1 LFSSGFKRA
10 LIILAVVAI
19 FCLGLARLVPNF
31 AGSPVVGKIHE
42 VLAPV
47 QSRVMM
53 AWSGSASLLSYFAG
67 IRRIQ
72 GENSQLQQQVMDLT
86 WENNRLHEYVY
97 ESQQLQKLLDFKNR
111 NVMRFT
117 LLGARVVSRSPS
129 DWYSTLV
136 VDRGSEDGVEKDMA
150 VVSDAGL
157 VGRVDA
163 VWPHTADI
171 LLLLDEEGAAG
182 AMISESGTQGVIEGS
197 KDDPG
202 MLQMIDLP
210 YDAKPVAGQTVM
222 TSGLGGI
229 FPGDIPI
236 GKVLKFDTGGSGLD
250 QYALVQPDVD
260 FDRIED
266 VFIIT
271 ASRSVPEP
279 VASPP
284 AQAAQPAPAQ
294 TQPAAT
300 STQPAQTQPAAQP
313 TKQAPAQPQPAPAQT
328 QPAPTSTQPAPT
340 QPAPTS
346 TQPAPTQPAP
356 TSTQPA
362 QTQPAPAQTQPAP
375 TSTQPAPTQP
385 VATSMTAPTR
395 WAPPSQSITQ
405 TQWSNQGQWTDQTQ

>member
-1 LFSSGFKRA
+1 M
-10 LIILAVVAI
+10 
-19 FCLGLARLVPNF
+19 
-31 AGSPVVGKIHE
+31 AGEIHE
-42 VLAPV
+42 ALAPV
-47 QSRVMM
+47 QSRVML
-53 AWSGSASLLSYFAG
+53 AWRGSTSLLSYFEG

-72 GENSQLQQQVMDLT
+72 GENSQLQQQVRDLT
-86 WENNRLHEYVY
+86 WENNHLNEYVY

-136 VDRGSEDGVEKDMA
+136 VDRGSQDGVKKDMV

-171 LLLLDEEGAAG
+171 LLILDQGG
-182 AMISESGTQGVIEGS
+182 RGRMISESSTQGVIEGS

-202 MLQMIDLP
+202 MLEMIDMP

-236 GKVLKFDTGGSGLD
+236 GKVLKFDTGGSDLD

-260 FDRIED
+260 FNRIED

-271 ASRSVPEP
+271 PPGQYRNRS
-279 VASPP
+279 P
-284 AQAAQPAPAQ
+284 AHRPQHRHNRQHNRQPQAPAQPAAHPA
-294 TQPAAT
+294 
-300 STQPAQTQPAAQP
+300 QPAAQP
-313 TKQAPAQPQPAPAQT
+313 AQLPGLGTTGRQPTGTSPGATGTSPGATGSTAGATGNAPGANRKPSGHGADGSSDTIGASVT
-328 QPAPTSTQPAPT
+328 VDNSDAVVESRTVDK
-340 QPAPTS
+340 
-346 TQPAPTQPAP
+346 
-356 TSTQPA
+356 
-362 QTQPAPAQTQPAP
+362 
-375 TSTQPAPTQP
+375 P
-385 VATSMTAPTR
+385 VTVVGLAKSHVPGLLEVLR
-395 WAPPSQSITQ
+395 GGGPVCVPFLLPWLLSSL
-405 TQWSNQGQWTDQTQ
+405 

>member
-1 LFSSGFKRA
+1 MFSSGFKRT

-67 IRRIQ
+67 INRLQ

-129 DWYSTLV
+129 DWYSTMV

-171 LLLLDEEGAAG
+171 LLLLDDEGPAG

-260 FDRIED
+260 FNSIED

-271 ASRSVPEP
+271 ATRSVPEP
-279 VASPP
+279 AASPP
-284 AQAAQPAPAQ
+284 VQAAQPAPAPTQTQPAATPAQPAPATQPTKQAPAQ

-300 STQPAQTQPAAQP
+300 QPAPTQTQPAQTTQP
-313 TKQAPAQPQPAPAQT
+313 TKQAPAQT
-328 QPAPTSTQPAPT
+328 QPAPTST
-340 QPAPTS
+340 
-346 TQPAPTQPAP
+346 
-356 TSTQPA
+356 
-362 QTQPAPAQTQPAP
+362 
-375 TSTQPAPTQP
+375 
-385 VATSMTAPTR
+385 TAPTR
-395 WAPPSQSITQ
+395 WTPPSQSITQ
-405 TQWSNQGQWTDQTQ
+405 TQWSNQGQWTDQTQWTSPDTIADVRGLLEV

>member
-1 LFSSGFKRA
+1 
-10 LIILAVVAI
+10 
-19 FCLGLARLVPNF
+19 
-31 AGSPVVGKIHE
+31 
-42 VLAPV
+42 
-47 QSRVMM
+47 
-53 AWSGSASLLSYFAG
+53 
-67 IRRIQ
+67 
-72 GENSQLQQQVMDLT
+72 
-86 WENNRLHEYVY
+86 
-97 ESQQLQKLLDFKNR
+97 
-111 NVMRFT
+111 
-117 LLGARVVSRSPS
+117 
-129 DWYSTLV
+129 
-136 VDRGSEDGVEKDMA
+136 MA

-313 TKQAPAQPQPAPAQT
+313 TKQAPAQTRPAQT
-328 QPAPTSTQPAPT
+328 QPAPTSTQPAQT
-340 QPAPTS
+340 QPA
-346 TQPAPTQPAP
+346 Q
-356 TSTQPA
+356 TQPA

-385 VATSMTAPTR
+385 VATSTTAPTR

>member
-1 LFSSGFKRA
+1 LFNSGFKRT

-19 FCLGLARLVPNF
+19 LCLGLARLVPNF
-31 AGSPVVGKIHE
+31 AGSPAVGKIHE

-47 QSRVMM
+47 QSRVMLV
-53 AWSGSASLLSYFAG
+53 WRDGASLVSYFGG
-67 IRRIQ
+67 IHRLQ
-72 GENSQLQQQVMDLT
+72 GANSQLQQQVMDLT

-117 LLGARVVSRSPS
+117 LLGARVISRSPS
-129 DWYSTLV
+129 NWYSTLV
-136 VDRGSEDGVEKDMA
+136 VDRGSEDGVIKDMV

-171 LLLLDEEGAAG
+171 LLILDQEGAVG

-202 MLQMIDLP
+202 MLRMIDLP

-236 GKVLKFDTGGSGLD
+236 GKVLSFNTGGSDLD

-260 FDRIED
+260 FNRIED
-266 VFIIT
+266 LFIIT

-279 VASPP
+279 VASAP
-284 AQAAQPAPAQ
+284 APAAQPLAATAQPAPVRAQPAVTSTQPAPAVRTTNPAPAQ
-294 TQPAAT
+294 TQTAPT
-300 STQPAQTQPAAQP
+300 QTQ
-313 TKQAPAQPQPAPAQT
+313 TAPAQT
-328 QPAPTSTQPAPT
+328 QT
-340 QPAPTS
+340 
-346 TQPAPTQPAP
+346 
-356 TSTQPA
+356 
-362 QTQPAPAQTQPAP
+362 APAQTQTAPAQ
-375 TSTQPAPTQP
+375 TQTAPAQTQTAPTQT
-385 VATSMTAPTR
+385 ATTIR
-395 WAPPSQSITQ
+395 WAPPPQPTTS
-405 TQWSNQGQWTDQTQ
+405 QWSNQTQWTDQTQ

>member
-1 LFSSGFKRA
+1 MLFNSGFKRT

-47 QSRVMM
+47 QSRVML
-53 AWSGSASLLSYFAG
+53 AWRGSASLLSYFAG

-97 ESQQLQKLLDFKNR
+97 ESQQLQKLLDFNNR

-129 DWYSTLV
+129 NWYSTLV
-136 VDRGSEDGVEKDMA
+136 VDRGSEDGVKRDMV

-163 VWPHTADI
+163 VWPNTADI
-171 LLLLDEEGAAG
+171 LLILDQEGAVG

-202 MLQMIDLP
+202 MLRMIDLP

-236 GKVLKFDTGGSGLD
+236 GKVLEFNAGGSGLD

-260 FDRIED
+260 FNRIED
-266 VFIIT
+266 LFIIT

-284 AQAAQPAPAQ
+284 ATAAQPSAAPAQTAPAPAQ
-294 TQPAAT
+294 TA
-300 STQPAQTQPAAQP
+300 PAQTATP
-313 TKQAPAQPQPAPAQT
+313 PAQTATPPAQTAPAPAQT
-328 QPAPTSTQPAPT
+328 ATPPAQTAPAPT
-340 QPAPTS
+340 QPAT
-346 TQPAPTQPAP
+346 T
-356 TSTQPA
+356 
-362 QTQPAPAQTQPAP
+362 
-375 TSTQPAPTQP
+375 
-385 VATSMTAPTR
+385 TR
-395 WAPPSQSITQ
+395 WAPPSQPITQ
-405 TQWSNQGQWTDQTQ
+405 A

>member
-1 LFSSGFKRA
+1 LLFNSGFKRT

-47 QSRVMM
+47 QSRVML
-53 AWSGSASLLSYFAG
+53 AWRGSASLLSYFAG

-97 ESQQLQKLLDFKNR
+97 ESQQLQKLLDFNNR

-129 DWYSTLV
+129 NWYSTLV
-136 VDRGSEDGVEKDMA
+136 VDRGSEDGVKRDMV

-163 VWPHTADI
+163 VWPNTADI
-171 LLLLDEEGAAG
+171 LLILDQEGAVG

-202 MLQMIDLP
+202 MLRMIDLP

-236 GKVLKFDTGGSGLD
+236 GKVLEFNAGGSGLD

-260 FDRIED
+260 FNRIED
-266 VFIIT
+266 LFIIT

-284 AQAAQPAPAQ
+284 ATAAQPSAAPAQTAPAPAQ
-294 TQPAAT
+294 TA
-300 STQPAQTQPAAQP
+300 PAQTA
-313 TKQAPAQPQPAPAQT
+313 PAPAQT
-328 QPAPTSTQPAPT
+328 APAQTATPPAQTATPPAQTAPAPAQTATPPAQTAPAPT
-340 QPAPTS
+340 QPAT
-346 TQPAPTQPAP
+346 T
-356 TSTQPA
+356 
-362 QTQPAPAQTQPAP
+362 
-375 TSTQPAPTQP
+375 
-385 VATSMTAPTR
+385 TR
-395 WAPPSQSITQ
+395 WAPPSQPITQ
-405 TQWSNQGQWTDQTQ
+405 A

>member
-313 TKQAPAQPQPAPAQT
+313 TKQAPAQTQPAQT
-328 QPAPTSTQPAPT
+328 QPAPAQPVATSTQPAPTQPVATSTQPVATSTQPAPTQPVATSTQPAPT

-346 TQPAPTQPAP
+346 TQPAPTQP
-356 TSTQPA
+356 
-362 QTQPAPAQTQPAP
+362 
-375 TSTQPAPTQP
+375 
-385 VATSMTAPTR
+385 VATSTTAPT
-395 WAPPSQSITQ
+395 
-405 TQWSNQGQWTDQTQ
+405 